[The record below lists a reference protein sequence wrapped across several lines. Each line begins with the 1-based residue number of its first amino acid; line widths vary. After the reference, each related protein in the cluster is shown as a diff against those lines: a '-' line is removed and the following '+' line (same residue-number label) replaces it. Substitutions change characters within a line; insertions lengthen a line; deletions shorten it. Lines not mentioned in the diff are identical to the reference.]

1 MKQKNLSRNINI
13 LCVLLFGSM
22 WAPSCS
28 PRQEENKINTSSF
41 EKKLISY
48 KEGTLLFNEYS
59 KTNNEILTKSRNGEP
74 DSRWY
79 WISLEDLEGYVNY
92 VKENAKEQKL
102 ENLGLRIYLG
112 KYPVDYPKE
121 KMAKPE
127 YAGYQTIF
135 IVPTTKVSTP
145 ENQNV
150 KSLTTTSLSDESADI
165 ETISAMNAVNL
176 APPPKKPSQGIQ

>member
-1 MKQKNLSRNINI
+1 MKQKNLGRNINI

-22 WAPSCS
+22 WSPSCS
-28 PRQEENKINTSSF
+28 PRQEEHKVSSSY

-48 KEGTLLFNEYS
+48 KEGTLLFDEYS
-59 KTNNEILTKSRNGEP
+59 KTNNEILTKYRNGEP

-92 VKENAKEQKL
+92 VKENAKKQNL
-102 ENLGLRIYLG
+102 DNLGLRIYLG

-135 IVPTTKVSTP
+135 IVPTTKVTP
-145 ENQNV
+145 PQNQNV
-150 KSLTTTSLSDESADI
+150 KSFASSTDSEESADI

-176 APPPKKPSQGIQ
+176 APPPKKPSQGLK